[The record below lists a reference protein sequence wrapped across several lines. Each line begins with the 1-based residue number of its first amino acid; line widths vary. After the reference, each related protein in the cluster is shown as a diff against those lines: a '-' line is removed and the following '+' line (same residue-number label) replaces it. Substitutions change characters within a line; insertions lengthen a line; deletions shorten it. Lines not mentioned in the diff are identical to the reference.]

1 MMQIYYAFIGTL
13 LAFAFRDVLEILFD
27 LRQIRK
33 IKLQQAQDALK
44 RDLPKPDLA
53 NKKRIQR

>member
-1 MMQIYYAFIGTL
+1 MQIYYAFIGTL

-33 IKLQQAQDALK
+33 IKLQQAQHEAD
-44 RDLPKPDLA
+44 RNLPKPNTA
-53 NKKRIQR
+53 NKGRIQR